1 MLRSFLLFHVKTDQ
15 FFPPSF
21 PCYSAACNCDATGS
35 VRDDCEQMSGLCS
48 CKTGVKGMKCNVCP
62 DGSMMGMN
70 GCDKGNRSSA
80 GLVSYLFTSI
90 FVLVSLFKKM
100 VYFPLFHRA

>member
-1 MLRSFLLFHVKTDQ
+1 MNTVVFLTLSLSLR
-15 FFPPSF
+15 
-21 PCYSAACNCDATGS
+21 SAACNCDATGS

-70 GCDKGNRSSA
+70 GCDKGNSGSRENQK
-80 GLVSYLFTSI
+80 L
-90 FVLVSLFKKM
+90 
-100 VYFPLFHRA
+100 